1 MVKNKRKFVALMV
14 LLVLMFITAC
24 ANVKN
29 DNNTFVEKV
38 DNQQEHQD
46 NVSNE
51 EKEDEKLDGQENEA
65 EEEASIEEENPSVDL
80 KALKVNELGK
90 IMILMYH
97 DIGEPEDVW
106 VRTPENFRKDLQ
118 TLYDKGY
125 RTISMKDYIE
135 GNINTPPGTTPVVI
149 TFDDGTRGQFN
160 ILDEDGEFIIDP
172 NCAVGIL
179 EEFNKKHPD
188 FGLNATFYVFYP
200 TPFRQEQWV
209 ADKYQYLV
217 EKGMEIANHC
227 YNHENLRMDFNTK
240 ESRDA
245 QFIQEALGK
254 NVKATQEIL
263 PGYEVDSLALPYGA
277 SPKDE
282 ELYNYVIKGSF
293 EGTQYHNK
301 AILLVGS
308 NPARPSYHVDTN
320 MARIPRIRASEMETE
335 NTGLYDWLEYFDK
348 HPEERYISDGD
359 PNTISFPKELEEYL
373 DKDRIGDKL
382 IQAYE

>member
-1 MVKNKRKFVALMV
+1 V
-14 LLVLMFITAC
+14 
-24 ANVKN
+24 
-29 DNNTFVEKV
+29 
-38 DNQQEHQD
+38 
-46 NVSNE
+46 
-51 EKEDEKLDGQENEA
+51 
-65 EEEASIEEENPSVDL
+65 SIEEEQDHPPVDL

-97 DIGEPEDVW
+97 DIGESEDVW

-125 RTISMKDYIE
+125 RAISMKDYIK
-135 GNINTPPGTTPVVI
+135 GNIDTPPGTTPVVI
-149 TFDDGTRGQFN
+149 TFDDGTKGQFN
-160 ILDEDGEFIIDP
+160 ILDEDGEFVIDP
-172 NCAVGIL
+172 NSAVGIL
-179 EEFNKKHPD
+179 EEFNKQHPD
-188 FGLNATFYVFYP
+188 FGLKATFYVFYP

-209 ADKYQYLV
+209 AEKFQYLV
-217 EKGMEIANHC
+217 ERGMEIGNHC

-254 NVKATQEIL
+254 NVKATQAIL

-282 ELYNYVIKGSF
+282 ELYNYVIEGSF

-320 MARIPRIRASEMETE
+320 MARIPRIRASEIETE

-359 PNTISFPKELEEYL
+359 PNTISFPKELEESL
-373 DKDRIGDKL
+373 DKDKIGDKT
-382 IQAYE
+382 IQVYE